1 MKPNVEHP
9 AASPATTHDAQPI
22 PTPPVGGQATTPPF
36 TDGTLL
42 DKRGVAAL
50 LGCSPRTVDQ
60 LMQQRKLP
68 FCRITRKLVR
78 FNRADVIAH
87 IRERFGISAK
97 GGGQ

>member
-9 AASPATTHDAQPI
+9 AASPANTSDAHLNSV
-22 PTPPVGGQATTPPF
+22 PPVGGTASTPPF

-78 FNRADVIAH
+78 FNPADVLAH

-97 GGGQ
+97 GGAQ